1 MGNDILSEIIA
12 VEKDIQERLVAEE
25 RSAGTMLCS
34 LRQDIEEA
42 ARREEERLA
51 AARREAESS
60 ARAEA
65 EERAAAIMRQAVIRA
80 EQWSALDDRTRNA
93 ASWETLSGFCRGK
106 ADDCPHGESRDHRP
120 QRAAPGV
127 IALVRELGIFQIEPD
142 ITCFVTADEEEK
154 IRSLN
159 LDEKSVAE
167 RIFFEDLKARID
179 ELFACLPQVEI
190 RESYLDPGRVL
201 DSVAATVQQHRV
213 TCGEWCRKR
222 EALHKELAELSGYAV
237 FLVAIEPLLA
247 RMNPRGGLDFIGV
260 TIKDPAALEEL
271 MRVLAR
277 LTQGKFEL
285 LTVKAEDGTLIDLIT
300 LEQDLAEK
308 VRHTLGDQH
317 VPELTF
323 PAALAD
329 LPFPEKIRTLRARIA
344 EVNSEIAAIDR
355 DLTQFALRWGAIYQG
370 VRRWLAERLA
380 LHTNMA
386 YLHQTGMCFFI
397 HGWTPAAEVARL
409 RDGLDKRFGGAV
421 IVEEKRSWNR
431 ILTWCR
437 SPCVTPPIP
446 APSSC
451 SPGSCRCRATPPWTR
466 LRSSLSASPL
476 FFGMILGDAGYGLVL
491 LVLALI
497 LAQVYRKRDIVR
509 DAAKILFISACYTIV
524 FGIFYGE
531 CFGEL
536 GARLLGMEGAFI
548 VERRL
553 AIIPMLYFALS
564 VGMAHVTLGLL
575 LGFVTAVKRKTGR
588 EALYKLVSI
597 FVMGC
602 LVVLFLSVSDILP
615 RLLTKPLTV
624 ALLFLIPVLFFA
636 GGYWPRWSC

>member
-1 MGNDILSEIIA
+1 MIARMVKVEIIGPNEQLLDTLA
-12 VEKDIQERLVAEE
+12 L
-25 RSAGTMLCS
+25 
-34 LRQDIEEA
+34 LRD
-42 ARREEERLA
+42 L
-51 AARREAESS
+51 
-60 ARAEA
+60 
-65 EERAAAIMRQAVIRA
+65 
-80 EQWSALDDRTRNA
+80 
-93 ASWETLSGFCRGK
+93 
-106 ADDCPHGESRDHRP
+106 
-120 QRAAPGV
+120 GV
-127 IALVRELGIFQIEPD
+127 FQIEPD

-159 LDEKSVAE
+159 LDEKTVAE

-179 ELFACLPQVEI
+179 ELTACLPQVEV
-190 RESYLDPGRVL
+190 RESYLDPGSVL
-201 DSVAATVQQHRV
+201 DSVAATLQQHGV
-213 TCGEWCRKR
+213 TCREWCRKR
-222 EALHKELAELSGYAV
+222 EALQKELAELSGNAV
-237 FLVAIEPLLA
+237 FLGALEPLLN
-247 RMNPRGGLDFIGV
+247 RMDPKSGLEFIGV

-271 MRVLAR
+271 MRMLTR
-277 LTQGKFEL
+277 LMQGKFEL
-285 LTVKAEDGTLIDLIT
+285 LTVKAEDGTLIGLIT
-300 LEQDLAEK
+300 LEKGLAEK
-308 VRHTLGDQH
+308 VRRTLGDQH
-317 VPELTF
+317 VPELSF

-421 IVEEKRSWNR
+421 IVEEKQ
-431 ILTWCR
+431 ILEQDLDLV
-437 SPCVTPPIP
+437 PVTLRNP
-446 APSSC
+446 AYFRPFELFARLLPLPRYASLD
-451 SPGSCRCRATPPWTR
+451 PTPFI
-466 LRSSLSASPL
+466 AICFPL
-476 FFGMILGDAGYGLVL
+476 FFGMILGDAGYGLIL
-491 LVLALI
+491 LVLALV
-497 LAQVYRKRDIVR
+497 LAQVYKKRNMVR

-531 CFGEL
+531 FFGEL

-564 VGMAHVTLGLL
+564 VGMAHVTLGLM
-575 LGFVTAVKRKTGR
+575 LGFVTALKRKTGR

-602 LVVLFLSVSDILP
+602 LVVLCLSMTDILP
-615 RLLTKPLTV
+615 RLLTRPMTL
-624 ALLFLIPVLFFA
+624 ALIILIPLLFFA
-636 GGYWPRWSC
+636 GGVLAPLELLKTIGNVVSYARIMAIGLASVLLARVANRFAGMTGNIVVGVLLAVVFHTVNIVLGVFSPTIHALRLHYVEFYSKFVVPGGRKFEPMHKEYPVTNHPESGGEMPRR